1 MYDSF
6 SSDYDHFVNWPGR
19 LALEIPFIETQL
31 QQLKSMQGGLLNV
44 LDVACGTGMHA
55 VELAKHG
62 YLAAGA
68 DLSQPM
74 IERARSNASAAGV
87 EVVFKE
93 AGFGE
98 LAVAFEKDG
107 GDNGFDA
114 LLCLG
119 NSLPHL
125 LTPLS
130 LVGAL
135 EDVAACLRP
144 GGMFI
149 LQNRNFDAVLARHDR
164 WMETQSSQE
173 GEAEWVFMRFYDF
186 EPDGQINFNLITLS
200 RSKGGG
206 WNQKVDSTRLYPL
219 LQAEMESALLAA
231 GFEQVT
237 SFGSLS
243 DTPFDAVESGN
254 LVMTALRV

>member
-6 SSDYDHFVNWPGR
+6 SSDYDRFVNWPGR
-19 LALEIPFIETQL
+19 LALEIPFIEERLRQL
-31 QQLKSMQGGLLNV
+31 TPHHDGPLRV

-55 VELAKHG
+55 IELAKHG
-62 YLAAGA
+62 YMTAGA

-74 IERARSNASAAGV
+74 IHRARSNAIAAGV
-87 EVVFKE
+87 DVPFKE

-107 GDNGFDA
+107 GENGFDA

-130 LVGAL
+130 LAGAL

-149 LQNRNFDAVLARHDR
+149 LQNRNFDAVLTRHDR
-164 WMETQSSQE
+164 WMESQSSQE
-173 GEAEWVFMRFYDF
+173 GESEWVFMRFYDF
-186 EPDGQINFNLITLS
+186 EPDGLINFNLITLS
-200 RSKGGG
+200 RSGSSG
-206 WNQKVDSTRLYPL
+206 WSQKVDTTRLYPL
-219 LQAEMESALLAA
+219 LQSEMQTALQSA
-231 GFEQVT
+231 GFQQVM
-237 SFGSLS
+237 SYGSLG
-243 DTPFDAVESGN
+243 DQPFDAVESGN
-254 LVMTALRV
+254 LVMTALRG

>member
-19 LALEIPFIETQL
+19 LALEIPFIEGRLAQL
-31 QQLKSMQGGLLNV
+31 SSHHDGALRV

-55 VELAKHG
+55 VELAKHSFA
-62 YLAAGA
+62 AAGA
-68 DLSQPM
+68 DLSKPM
-74 IERARSNASAAGV
+74 IERARINAAAAGV
-87 EVVFKE
+87 EVTFKE

-98 LAVAFEKDG
+98 LGVAFQQDG
-107 GDNGFDA
+107 GENGFDA

-130 LVGAL
+130 LAGAL

-149 LQNRNFDAVLARHDR
+149 LQNRNFDAVLAHHDR

-173 GEAEWVFMRFYDF
+173 GDAEWVFMRFYDF
-186 EPDGQINFNLITLS
+186 EPDGLIDFNLITLS
-200 RSKGGG
+200 RSGSSG
-206 WNQKVDSTRLYPL
+206 WRQKVDTSRLYPL
-219 LQAEMESALLAA
+219 LQSELETALQDA

-243 DTPFDAVESGN
+243 DSAFDEMTSSN
-254 LVMTALRV
+254 LVMTAVRG